1 MQVPILGSQVHP
13 YNLVTQ
19 TLPTYTMSAFNIPSK
34 ICDSLDAALIQSVIL
49 DGNPLQKA
57 G

>member
-57 G
+57 R